1 MLLGK
6 QVSPSA
12 SPVHRPVRVP
22 GSGAGA
28 AGLDA
33 FELPGSAGGLK
44 LVGTRLRLPVLD
56 GDDELGVEVELVSVG
71 HGLDELAVALGAGAG
86 DLGEL
91 RAGALLLPHP
101 LDFALG

>member
-33 FELPGSAGGLK
+33 LELPVSAGGLK
-44 LVGTRLRLPVLD
+44 LVGPRLRLPVLD
-56 GDDELGVEVELVSVG
+56 GDDELVVEVELVSVG
-71 HGLDELAVALGAGAG
+71 HGFDELAVAFGAGAADFG
-86 DLGEL
+86 KLS
-91 RAGALLLPHP
+91 AGALLLP
-101 LDFALG
+101 